1 MMAYKGVFKPINPQK
16 YKGDPTRIIYRSR
29 WELMFMSNLD
39 SRPDVIQWSSEEI
52 IVPYRS
58 PLDNKIHRYFP
69 DFWVKAKQVDGTIK
83 ECLIEIKPF
92 YQTQKPKVTKN
103 ANRNISEAKTY
114 AINSTKWDY
123 ARAYCEQRGWEFI
136 VVTEKDLGLKH

>member
-39 SRPDVIQWSSEEI
+39 SRSDVIQWSSEEI

-58 PLDNKIHRYFP
+58 PLDNKTHRYFP

>member
-58 PLDNKIHRYFP
+58 PLDNKTHRYFP

>member
-69 DFWVKAKQVDGTIK
+69 DFWVKARQVDGTIK

>member
-69 DFWVKAKQVDGTIK
+69 DFWVKAKQVNGTIK